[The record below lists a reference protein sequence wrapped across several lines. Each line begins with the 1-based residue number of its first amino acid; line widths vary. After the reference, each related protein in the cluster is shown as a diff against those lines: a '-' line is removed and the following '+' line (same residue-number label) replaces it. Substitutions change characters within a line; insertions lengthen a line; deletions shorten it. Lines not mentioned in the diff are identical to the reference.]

1 MGPPEGSPGVWPLTV
16 EDALVSWGPWLAV
29 LLGSLLAAL
38 VFLPYCLQY
47 REQRGATPLAVM
59 FVGIAIW
66 LVSEFVQVLTAPS
79 PAAGG
84 GLALRMLGVKIVVI
98 GVLLLG
104 LEYTGREHLITRW
117 TVAAVSVEPV
127 VTVAVA
133 LVRPDALVEAQ
144 LAANVPWGYEI
155 AAEPLWMVTVVYSY
169 LLMVAGLG
177 LLTHMMLRAT
187 YANRW
192 RIFALM
198 VAIFL
203 PLAFNSLFY
212 VGVTPFDFTPGS
224 FLVTAVVLMYA
235 TFRWRLMDPAPVA
248 RRTVI
253 EQMEDLVFVLDEQG
267 RVTTVNAAVTDC
279 FDADE
284 AEILDEPVEAL
295 LDDPSLANPVA
306 GEVSLDLTVDVGGES
321 REFDISKSVL
331 TDYRGDLLAQVV
343 VCRDVT
349 EKRRR
354 EEQLELLKD
363 VQSRFLRHNLRNELN
378 TILAHAEF
386 MRDDTG
392 PPREESYE
400 VIVETSERLIEWG
413 EKART
418 IERLVESSKRE
429 PHEVGPTVRRL
440 VTRVRERYPDV
451 EFRVDCPDALWAMT
465 VPQVDTALEN
475 LLDNA
480 ARYNTGPDPCVEAT
494 VTAADGAVRV
504 VIADN
509 GPGID
514 RAELDAIQA
523 GEETQ
528 LEHSSGFGLWLAYWV
543 VDSSGGDIEFE
554 TGDGTTVTLVFDRAD
569 APRTVL

>member
-1 MGPPEGSPGVWPLTV
+1 MVAPGASLAVATPSLG
-16 EDALVSWGPWLAV
+16 DAVASWGPWLAV

-38 VFLPYCLQY
+38 VFLPYCLQN
-47 REQRGATPLAVM
+47 RDQRGATPLAVM
-59 FVGIAIW
+59 FVGISVW
-66 LVSEFVQVLTAPS
+66 LVSEFVQVLTPAG

-84 GLALRMLGVKIVVI
+84 GLGLRLLGVKIVAI

-104 LEYTGREHLITRW
+104 LEYTGREQLIRGRTL
-117 TVAAVSVEPV
+117 AAVAVEPV
-127 VTVAVA
+127 VSVGIA
-133 LVRPDALVEAQ
+133 LVRPGLLVDPT
-144 LAANVPWGYEI
+144 LTGDVPWGYELVS
-155 AAEPLWMVTVVYSY
+155 EPLWMVTVVYSY
-169 LLMVAGLG
+169 LLIIAGLA

-198 VAIFL
+198 IAISL
-203 PLAFNSLFY
+203 PLVVNGLFY
-212 VGVTPFDFTPGS
+212 LGVTPFDYTPGS

-253 EQMEDLVFVLDEQG
+253 EQMDDLVLVLDDRG
-267 RVTTVNAAVTDC
+267 RVTTVNAATTDT
-279 FDADE
+279 FDI
-284 AEILDEPVEAL
+284 AEESAIGEPVEVFL
-295 LDDPSLANPVA
+295 EDPSLGNPVT
-306 GEVSLDLTVDVGGES
+306 GDQSVELTVTVDGEP
-321 REFDISKSVL
+321 REFDISKSVF
-331 TDYRGDLLAQVV
+331 TDYRGDLLAQLV

-378 TILAHAEF
+378 AILAHADF
-386 MRDDTG
+386 MRDDAG

-400 VIVETSERLIEWG
+400 TIVETSQRLIQWG
-413 EKART
+413 QKART
-418 IERLVESSKRE
+418 IERLVESDRPE
-429 PHEVGPTVRRL
+429 PHDIGPTVEHIVARL
-440 VTRVRERYPDV
+440 RDRYPDV
-451 EFRVDCPDALWAMT
+451 TFEVDCPDQLWLLT
-465 VPQVDTALEN
+465 VPQIDSALEN

-480 ARYNTGPDPCVEAT
+480 ARYNAGPDPRVEVSAGAT
-494 VTAADGAVRV
+494 DGSVRV

-514 RAELDAIQA
+514 EAELDAIEA

-543 VDSSGGDIEFE
+543 VDSSGGSITFE
-554 TGDGTTVTLVFDRAD
+554 SDDGTTVTLVFERAL
-569 APRTVL
+569 ARQ